1 MQKQTSN
8 QKDFVDK
15 ELLDTLKKSYYFYLE
30 EKFRLHQRAS
40 FLFILLVPM
49 FAILFQLSKTYD
61 NPQILEFFFIALLT
75 ITLFFSVIFLSMS
88 FVLSKFNYIS
98 PIKTVQYYNKNR
110 NKLIKKLAIAYAKTS
125 NKNKN
130 IVKKR
135 AIYLWLAYLFVTI
148 FGIILL
154 IFFVYIFIKN
164 GYYGR
169 YDIFL

>member
-1 MQKQTSN
+1 MQKQTS
-8 QKDFVDK
+8 QEFVDS

-30 EKFRLHQRAS
+30 EKFRLYQRAS
-40 FLFILLVPM
+40 FLFILLIPM
-49 FAILFQLSKTYD
+49 FAILFQLFKTYD
-61 NPQILEFFFIALLT
+61 NPQTLEVVFIVLLT
-75 ITLFFSVIFLSMS
+75 ITLFFSIIFLFMS
-88 FVLSKFNYIS
+88 LVLRKYAYIS

-110 NKLIKKLAIAYAKTS
+110 KKLIKKLAIAYAKTS

-135 AIYLWLAYLFVTI
+135 TKYLWYANLCVTI

-154 IFFVYIFIKN
+154 IFFVCIFIKN

>member
-61 NPQILEFFFIALLT
+61 YPQILEFFFIALLT
-75 ITLFFSVIFLSMS
+75 ITLFFSVFSCLFFRTEES
-88 FVLSKFNYIS
+88 FVVFLVDVY
-98 PIKTVQYYNKNR
+98 
-110 NKLIKKLAIAYAKTS
+110 AY
-125 NKNKN
+125 
-130 IVKKR
+130 
-135 AIYLWLAYLFVTI
+135 FC
-148 FGIILL
+148 
-154 IFFVYIFIKN
+154 
-164 GYYGR
+164 
-169 YDIFL
+169 